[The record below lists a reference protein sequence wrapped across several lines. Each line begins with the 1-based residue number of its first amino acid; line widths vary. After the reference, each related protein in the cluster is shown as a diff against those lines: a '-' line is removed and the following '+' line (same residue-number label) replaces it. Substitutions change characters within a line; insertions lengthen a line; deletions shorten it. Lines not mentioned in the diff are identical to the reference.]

1 MARVLAMQL
10 IQRGLGYEE
19 PIGILAT
26 YGSHQIIAQVAII
39 YMGGTCVPLDP
50 DRAQS
55 DMQTQLQVAGVK
67 NMIVDDA
74 FQHRHLPV
82 TKIPLLQSPDGRHTA
97 GNAAALPVATKAD
110 FRSHIFFTSG
120 TTGTPKA
127 VEILARGIVR
137 LARDP
142 VYGPRSSDIVGHLN
156 NPCFDPSLIDIWTS
170 LLNGSTIAALD
181 RREALLPKSLDRML
195 KENHVT
201 YLLMP
206 TAIFHIVA
214 PVCPTTFSECHTV
227 MIGGESPDLK
237 ACEMVLDSDGPP
249 TRLINAYGPTE
260 CSIMALAHVITS
272 EDTKRGYL
280 PIGKPVNETCAL
292 VLNESY
298 DPVMGQEKG
307 ELFLGGQGLARG
319 YLNNP
324 DATAKAFLHVRQP
337 ESNGKAVRM
346 YHTRDSVYSD
356 ATGNIVW
363 LGRNDRVVKV
373 KGGYRVNLD
382 AIETEL
388 LSTDLVHAAVA
399 MKIIPPGAKSSI
411 LVACVAFTSSH
422 SDSSSLLALI
432 RSRLPSYMVPQIVSF
447 DTLPLTPNGKVD
459 KRATTRRLMDMLQ
472 EATHIDNELDPD
484 MYTQTERALKK
495 LWLQSLHVVPRASIH
510 PDADFFTLG
519 ATSLEV
525 AVLISGIHQVFRVM
539 LSAHTIYKVPRLG
552 DLATCIDDMVAAGS
566 TRDNEATTQALLAD
580 ASQWRHIS
588 IPTTPPINWLDK
600 DEGNVFLTGATGF
613 VGAHLLVDLLQCPQ
627 VRSVCCLVRS
637 DSHASA
643 RKKMCRN
650 LEKYHLEHLATE
662 FESKIKTLLGDFSKP
677 RLGLSE
683 PAFLAL
689 AESTSVV
696 FHLGAQINYN
706 EPYLANR
713 AANMMGVLNMIRL
726 AVASRPKA
734 LHYASSMAAFGPT
747 GLVADRVGELTEDT
761 PLQPYL
767 DATVAYETGYG
778 QSQWVSDE
786 MLCQLMKRGF
796 PAAVYRMGAVV
807 CNGKDGVGNPDDFM
821 SRLTAD
827 CFRLG
832 IYPHLPDQRKEMVA
846 VDYVAPAMRMMAMSN
861 RNLGKVYHLTP
872 GVRENISVNEYFR
885 IAQQHTGIVLSA
897 LAYGDWVHALVQAD
911 KSGVELGLKPLFPM
925 LMEKVK
931 NNRTRW
937 ELYEG
942 MAMFNNDKTVA
953 ALKTSEH
960 FQSLRPAPISPKD
973 LHAYFDNILSR
984 G

>member
-10 IQRGLGYEE
+10 MRGLGPEE

-26 YGSHQIIAQVAII
+26 HGSHQVIAQLAII

-50 DRAQS
+50 DRPRS
-55 DMQTQLQVAGVK
+55 DTQTQLQVAGVK
-67 NMIVDDA
+67 NMVVDDA

-82 TKIPLLQSPDGRHTA
+82 TKIPLLQSPDGGHTA
-97 GNAAALPVATKAD
+97 GNAVTLPVETKAD
-110 FRSHIFFTSG
+110 FRSHILFTSG
-120 TTGTPKA
+120 TTGNPKA

-142 VYGPRSSDIVGHLN
+142 VYGPRSSDIVGHLS
-156 NPCFDPSLIDIWTS
+156 NPCFDLSLMDIWAS

-206 TAIFHIVA
+206 TAVFHIAA
-214 PVCPTTFSECHTV
+214 PVCPTAFSECHTV
-227 MIGGESPDLK
+227 VIGGESPDLK
-237 ACEMVLDSDGPP
+237 ACEIVLGSHGPP

-260 CSIMALAHVITS
+260 CSVLAFAHVITS
-272 EDTKRGYL
+272 EDTARGYL

-298 DPVMGQEKG
+298 DPVTGQEKG
-307 ELFLGGQGLARG
+307 DLFLGGQGLARG
-319 YLNNP
+319 YLNDP
-324 DATAKAFLHVRQP
+324 DATAKAFLHVGQP
-337 ESNGKAVRM
+337 ESNGKTVRM
-346 YHTRDSVYSD
+346 FRTRDSVYSD

-399 MKIIPPGAKSSI
+399 MKIIPPGAKSST

-459 KRATTRRLMDMLQ
+459 KRATTRLLMDMLQ
-472 EATHIDNELDPD
+472 EATQIDNELDAD

-510 PDADFFTLG
+510 PGADFFTLG

-539 LSAHTIYKVPRLG
+539 LSAHAIYKVPRLG
-552 DLATCIDDMVAAGS
+552 DLATYIDDMVAAGS

-580 ASQWRHIS
+580 ASQWRQVS
-588 IPTTPPINWLDK
+588 IPTAPPVNWLDK

-627 VRSVCCLVRS
+627 VRS
-637 DSHASA
+637 
-643 RKKMCRN
+643 
-650 LEKYHLEHLATE
+650 
-662 FESKIKTLLGDFSKP
+662 SKIKILLGDFSKP

-696 FHLGAQINYN
+696 FHIGAQINYN

-713 AANMMGVLNMIRL
+713 AANMTGVLNMIRL

-747 GLVADRVGELTEDT
+747 GLVVDKVEELTEDA

-767 DATVAYETGYG
+767 DTTVAYETGYG

-807 CNGKDGVGNPDDFM
+807 CNSKDGVGNPDDFL

-832 IYPHLPDQRKEMVA
+832 IYPHLPDQRKEMIA
-846 VDYVAPAMRMMAMSN
+846 VDYVAPAMRMLAMSN
-861 RNLGKVYHLTP
+861 GNLGKVYHLTP
-872 GVRENISVNEYFR
+872 GVRENISVNHYFR
-885 IAQQHTGIVLSA
+885 IAQQHTGIALSA
-897 LAYGDWVHALVQAD
+897 LAYGDWVHALLQAD

-931 NNRTRW
+931 NGRTRW

-973 LHAYFDNILSR
+973 LHAYFDSILSR

>member
-10 IQRGLGYEE
+10 MRGLGPEE
-19 PIGILAT
+19 PIGILANH
-26 YGSHQIIAQVAII
+26 GSHQVIAQLAII

-50 DRAQS
+50 DRPRS
-55 DMQTQLQVAGVK
+55 DTQTQLQVAGVK
-67 NMIVDDA
+67 NMVVDDA

-82 TKIPLLQSPDGRHTA
+82 TKIPLLQSPDGGHTA
-97 GNAAALPVATKAD
+97 GNAVTLPVETKAD
-110 FRSHIFFTSG
+110 FRSHILFTSG
-120 TTGTPKA
+120 TTGNPKA

-142 VYGPRSSDIVGHLN
+142 VYGPRSSDIVGHLS
-156 NPCFDPSLIDIWTS
+156 NPCFDLSLMDIWAS

-206 TAIFHIVA
+206 TAVFHIAA
-214 PVCPTTFSECHTV
+214 PVCPTAFSECHTV
-227 MIGGESPDLK
+227 VIGGESPDLK
-237 ACEMVLDSDGPP
+237 ACEIVLGSHGPP

-260 CSIMALAHVITS
+260 CSVLAFAHVITS
-272 EDTKRGYL
+272 EDTARGYL

-298 DPVMGQEKG
+298 DPVTGQEKG
-307 ELFLGGQGLARG
+307 DLFLGGQGLARG
-319 YLNNP
+319 YLNDP
-324 DATAKAFLHVRQP
+324 DATAKAFLHVGQP
-337 ESNGKAVRM
+337 ESNGKTVRM
-346 YHTRDSVYSD
+346 FRTRDSVYSD

-399 MKIIPPGAKSSI
+399 MKIIPPGAKSST

-459 KRATTRRLMDMLQ
+459 KRATTRLLMDMLQ
-472 EATHIDNELDPD
+472 EATQIDNELDAD

-510 PDADFFTLG
+510 PGADFFTLG

-539 LSAHTIYKVPRLG
+539 LSAHAIYKVPRLG
-552 DLATCIDDMVAAGS
+552 DLATYIDDMVAAGS

-580 ASQWRHIS
+580 ASQWRQVS
-588 IPTTPPINWLDK
+588 IPTAPPVNWLDK

-627 VRSVCCLVRS
+627 VRS
-637 DSHASA
+637 
-643 RKKMCRN
+643 
-650 LEKYHLEHLATE
+650 
-662 FESKIKTLLGDFSKP
+662 SKIKILLGDFSKP

-696 FHLGAQINYN
+696 FHIGAQINYN

-713 AANMMGVLNMIRL
+713 AANMTGVLNMIRL

-747 GLVADRVGELTEDT
+747 GLVVDKVEELTEDA

-767 DATVAYETGYG
+767 DTTVAYETGYG

-807 CNGKDGVGNPDDFM
+807 CNSKDGVGNPDDFL

-832 IYPHLPDQRKEMVA
+832 IYPHLPDQRKEMIA
-846 VDYVAPAMRMMAMSN
+846 VDYVAPAMRMLAMSN
-861 RNLGKVYHLTP
+861 GNLGKVYHLTP
-872 GVRENISVNEYFR
+872 GVRENISVNHYFR
-885 IAQQHTGIVLSA
+885 IAQQHTGIALSA
-897 LAYGDWVHALVQAD
+897 LAYGDWVHALLQAD

-931 NNRTRW
+931 NGRTRW

-973 LHAYFDNILSR
+973 LHAYFDSILSR